1 MKVLKKILFA
11 GALAAVA
18 LSTSWAAESSETG
31 PPPGADAGKAWW
43 LQSNNS
49 DAERPSRPK
58 SADSAP
64 RGPARQAIVDLAVE
78 TASHEEVEP
87 LDVKFE
93 RPSTLR
99 LDRYGRL
106 LAGDAEA
113 KEIKLIDRCGRQVGT
128 IEPGFAPEAI
138 DVAHDGTIYC
148 GGDGRLAMLDPCG
161 NVLRTTPI
169 PDDAKSAVGTRR
181 RASSRPLR
189 ISGIAVSETDA
200 FVAFGSGWSLGSKSR
215 LFRFDRDLGDP
226 QLLAEGLRGCC
237 QRCDIVGL
245 RGMAYLAE
253 NSAHRVVVYNRDGEV
268 LDKWGARSRTD
279 VEGFGSC
286 CNPMNLCFDARGIL
300 YTAESGLGRV
310 KRYATDG
317 KYLGLVGYV
326 GVERFANAGRLAA
339 SCSNIAIA
347 VTPSGDR
354 VYVMDYKNNLIR
366 VLQKKKAKDVVP
378 TVQRKRRLRLFD
390 PHPGSARRAWRRR

>member
-1 MKVLKKILFA
+1 MNLFA
-11 GALAAVA
+11 KISVAVA
-18 LSTSWAAESSETG
+18 LTALALSAGWAAENG
-31 PPPGADAGKAWW
+31 PTDRSRPESTD
-43 LQSNNS
+43 SRS
-49 DAERPSRPK
+49 PSRDP
-58 SADSAP
+58 
-64 RGPARQAIVDLAVE
+64 IVDLAAE
-78 TASHEEVEP
+78 TASHEEIEP
-87 LDVKFE
+87 LAVKFQ
-93 RPSTLR
+93 RLSALR

-113 KEIKLIDRCGRQVGT
+113 KEIKLIDGCGKQVGT

-138 DVAHDGTIYC
+138 DVAPDGTIYC
-148 GGDGRLAMLDPCG
+148 GGDGQLAILDPCG
-161 NVLRTTPI
+161 NVLRTASI
-169 PDDAKSAVGTRR
+169 PDDANSAVDTRR
-181 RASSRPLR
+181 RAMSRPLR
-189 ISGIAVSETDA
+189 ISGIAVSETDV

-215 LFRFDRDLGDP
+215 LFRFDPDLGDP
-226 QLLAEGLRGCC
+226 RMLAEGLRGCC
-237 QRCDIVGL
+237 QRCDIVGFG
-245 RGMAYLAE
+245 GMAYLAE

-279 VEGFGSC
+279 VVGFGSC
-286 CNPMNLCFDARGIL
+286 CNPMNLCFDANGVL

-378 TVQRKRRLRLFD
+378 TVQRKGRLRPFD
-390 PHPGSARRAWRRR
+390 PRPGSVRRDWRRR